1 MERCQVIRQFV
12 IKIKDFDK
20 AGLLYK
26 LKQNGVW
33 SNLLETLTD
42 FLKEHKQKIDINWQ
56 SYLWLS
62 WVLSSSI
69 LSPLQFLTYINNL
82 LDSVATNAK
91 IFEDDT
97 SLFHAVQDITP
108 ISCDLNYDLNR
119 IKDWVYHRKSGFNV
133 ESTKQA
139 QEIIFTQMF

>member
-42 FLKEHKQKIDINWQ
+42 FLKEHKQKIDIN
-56 SYLWLS
+56 
-62 WVLSSSI
+62 
-69 LSPLQFLTYINNL
+69 
-82 LDSVATNAK
+82 
-91 IFEDDT
+91 
-97 SLFHAVQDITP
+97 
-108 ISCDLNYDLNR
+108 
-119 IKDWVYHRKSGFNV
+119 
-133 ESTKQA
+133 
-139 QEIIFTQMF
+139 